1 MSKNGLIRQKFEI
14 HELVARFADLVNRKA
29 MNEMQHLFT
38 PDAVLDI
45 PGFSVH
51 VVGRDNIIT
60 FLTDILALWSG
71 IVQAVHSGTVEL
83 VPDTH
88 PQQATGRWYLSEFGV
103 LEGVDTNVGGVYSD
117 EYVRTASGFRF
128 SRRRFDLLYMRS
140 GTSVTAQPFPSDL
153 P

>member
-1 MSKNGLIRQKFEI
+1 MSGSAHVKRQFEI
-14 HELVARFADLVNRKA
+14 HDLVARFADLVNRKA
-29 MNEMQHLFT
+29 MSEMQHLFT

-51 VVGRDNIIT
+51 IVGRDAIIT
-60 FLTDILALWSG
+60 FLGDILSLWSG

-83 VPDTH
+83 VPNTH
-88 PQQATGRWYLSEFGV
+88 PQEAKGRWYLSEFGV
-103 LEGVDTNVGGVYSD
+103 KENVDTYVGGVYSD
-117 EYVRTASGFRF
+117 DYVRTASGFRF
-128 SRRRFDLLYMRS
+128 TRRRFDLLYLRS

>member
-1 MSKNGLIRQKFEI
+1 MSQNADFSQKFEI

-29 MNEMQHLFT
+29 MNEMHHLLT
-38 PDAVLDI
+38 PNAVLDI
-45 PGFSVH
+45 PGHH
-51 VVGRDNIIT
+51 VAGRNNIVT
-60 FLTDILALWSG
+60 FLADILNKWST
-71 IVQAVHSGTVEL
+71 IIQAVHSGTVEF
-83 VPDTH
+83 VPNTH
-88 PQQATGRWYLSEFGV
+88 PQRATGRWYLSEFGV

-128 SRRRFDLLYMRS
+128 TRRRFDLLYMRS